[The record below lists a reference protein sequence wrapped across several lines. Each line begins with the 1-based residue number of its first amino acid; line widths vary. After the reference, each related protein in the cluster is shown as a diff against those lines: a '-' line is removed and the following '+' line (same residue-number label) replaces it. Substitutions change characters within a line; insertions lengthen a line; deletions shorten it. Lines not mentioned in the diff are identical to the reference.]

1 MSQYRAIIRR
11 PSRDMA
17 QGERT
22 HLNRVPID
30 HAVAVAQHVA
40 YGDALAAAGLDV
52 TILPALDGYPDC
64 SFVEDTA
71 LILPEI
77 AVALAPGAVSR
88 RGEVATVAAHFPADR
103 PTAQIPPSATID
115 GGDILV
121 VRNHVF
127 VGLSSRTTEPGVA
140 ALGELL
146 NPFGYRVTGVRLGDA
161 LHLKTAVT
169 ALSDDLLL
177 YNPDW
182 VDAALFAGLEA
193 LAIDPR
199 EPFAANILRLPD
211 CVLSQS
217 AHPRT
222 TDIVTRAGFAVRVV
236 DMSELAKAE
245 AGLTCSSLIIA
256 PATH

>member
-1 MSQYRAIIRR
+1 MSRHRAIIRR
-11 PSRDMA
+11 PSTAMD

-22 HLNRVPID
+22 HLDRVPID
-30 HAVAVAQHVA
+30 HEIALAQHTA
-40 YGDALAAAGLDV
+40 YGAALETAGLGV
-52 TILPALDGYPDC
+52 HVLPALDGFPDC
-64 SFVEDTA
+64 SFVEDNA

-77 AVALAPGAVSR
+77 AIALYPGAASR
-88 RGEVATVAAHFPADR
+88 VGEVLSIAAHFPDDR
-103 PTAQIPPSATID
+103 PVASIAAPARID

-121 VRNHVF
+121 VGKQIF
-127 VGLSSRTTEPGVA
+127 VGLSARTTSGGVA
-140 ALGELL
+140 ALAAFVA
-146 NPFGYRVTGVRLGDA
+146 PHGYSVSGVRLGDA

-177 YNPDW
+177 HNPAW
-182 VDAALFAGLEA
+182 VDAALFPGFNAVA
-193 LAIDPR
+193 VAPD

-211 CVLSQS
+211 RILSQT

-222 TDIVTRAGFAVRVV
+222 TAIVAAAGFAVETV

-256 PATH
+256 PSAH